1 MIKTWSEAFE
11 SLEENGIFELV
22 CHPGCSDPES
32 RLTDRIHDKRV
43 RELALLTAPGFTELP
58 ARHTLALA
66 SYAGLASN
74 QVRAFAA
81 QGALDRPEAC
91 DWRFKRSC
99 GFVRLH

>member
-58 ARHTLALA
+58 ARHRLALA

-81 QGALDRPEAC
+81 QGAA
-91 DWRFKRSC
+91 
-99 GFVRLH
+99 

>member
-1 MIKTWSEAFE
+1 MIKAWAAAFE

-32 RLTDRIHDKRV
+32 RLADRIHDKRV

-58 ARHTLALA
+58 VRHGLALS

-81 QGALDRPEAC
+81 QGAA
-91 DWRFKRSC
+91 
-99 GFVRLH
+99 